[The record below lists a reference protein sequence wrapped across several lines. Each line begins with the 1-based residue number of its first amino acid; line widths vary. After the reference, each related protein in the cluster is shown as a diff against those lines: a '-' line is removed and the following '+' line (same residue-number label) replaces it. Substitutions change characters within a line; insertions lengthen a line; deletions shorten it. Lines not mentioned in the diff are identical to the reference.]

1 MSLIFIHDFQNRLY
15 TLLSKD
21 KEIMKSINK
30 IYLGVVQ
37 DGKAPFLLINILKA
51 EDISRHLESIY
62 SIEFQVSAYA
72 KDNNHQLLTKLAD
85 RIVSIFASDN
95 NNFSGYIVAGIKA
108 NNLQFEKAK
117 DLVLNRLVINY
128 KALIKK
134 EVYHV
139 S

>member
-62 SIEFQVSAYA
+62 SIEFQVSVYA

>member
-62 SIEFQVSAYA
+62 S
-72 KDNNHQLLTKLAD
+72 LPKLV
-85 RIVSIFASDN
+85 RN
-95 NNFSGYIVAGIKA
+95 KIKRQA
-108 NNLQFEKAK
+108 A
-117 DLVLNRLVINY
+117 
-128 KALIKK
+128 
-134 EVYHV
+134 
-139 S
+139 